1 VKVVPSQKD
10 LVNTTTKEYR
20 TMKIN
25 SRFTKVAVAAGL
37 VVATGAGVLGL
48 TGFASAQMA
57 NNPAVVVSA
66 DGTTSIA
73 GLGNLEASGTATP
86 ESGEV
91 NAAATDPATD
101 ASRPSPIAD
110 AAKALGMTEAELKTE
125 LQAGKSIA
133 DVAKAK
139 NVDLD
144 KVIAAL
150 TAGFK
155 AHLDEEVKSGEH
167 TQAEADAKLAEFKTR
182 ITSMVN
188 APGLPMHG
196 GKGGHGPLGGKGGHG
211 PAKFATAKL
220 ATTLKLTEAEL
231 QTQLQSGKTLKQIAD
246 AQNVDIAD
254 VKATLTSDF
263 KAHLDEEVKSGEH
276 TQAEADAKL
285 AEFKTRLD
293 DMVNGVRPAGGPEGH
308 GRGHGGRH
316 GDMPGTPA
324 PTAPAQGSGTSAQA

>member
-1 VKVVPSQKD
+1 
-10 LVNTTTKEYR
+10 
-20 TMKIN
+20 MKIN

-57 NNPAVVVSA
+57 RNDNAVVVESA
-66 DGTTSIA
+66 GSTTDSSRLGT
-73 GLGNLEASGTATP
+73 LEASGTATP
-86 ESGEV
+86 ASGDV
-91 NAAATDPATD
+91 NAQATDPGADT
-101 ASRPSPIAD
+101 SRPSPLAE
-110 AAKALGMTEAELKTE
+110 AAKAIGMTEAELKTE

-139 NVDLD
+139 NIDLD
-144 KVIAAL
+144 VVIAKL
-150 TAGFK
+150 TAAFK
-155 AHLDEEVKSGEH
+155 AHLDEEVASGEH

-182 ITSMVN
+182 VTEMVN
-188 APGLPMHG
+188 KAGLPPKG
-196 GKGGHGPLGGKGGHG
+196 GKGGPGEHGGKGGHG

-220 ATTLKLTEAEL
+220 ATTLKLTETEL
-231 QTQLQSGKTLKQIAD
+231 QTQLKSGKTLKQIAE

-263 KAHLDEEVKSGEH
+263 KAHLDEEVASGEH

-308 GRGHGGRH
+308 GRGGRGHGGRH
-316 GDMPGTPA
+316 GDMPEAPA
-324 PTAPAQGSGTSAQA
+324 APAQGSGTSAQA

>member
-10 LVNTTTKEYR
+10 LAHTTTKEYR

-57 NNPAVVVSA
+57 NNSGAVVVAS
-66 DGTTSIA
+66 DGATTID
-73 GLGNLEASGTATP
+73 GLGNLEASGSATP
-86 ESGEV
+86 SSGDVAAQGTITDDHANRPNPVAE
-91 NAAATDPATD
+91 AAT
-101 ASRPSPIAD
+101 
-110 AAKALGMTEAELKTE
+110 ALGMTEAELTTE

-150 TAGFK
+150 TASFK
-155 AHLDEEVKSGEH
+155 AHLDEEVASGEH

-182 ITSMVN
+182 VTTMVN
-188 APGLPMHG
+188 TAGLPMHG
-196 GKGGHGPLGGKGGHG
+196 GKGGHGPMGGKGGA
-211 PAKFATAKL
+211 PFATAKL

-254 VKATLTSDF
+254 VKATLTADF

-293 DMVNGVRPAGGPEGH
+293 DMLNGVRPAGGH
-308 GRGHGGRH
+308 GGHGGH
-316 GDMPGTPA
+316 GPHGEGQIDGATGSTTQGT
-324 PTAPAQGSGTSAQA
+324 GTSAQL

>member
-1 VKVVPSQKD
+1 
-10 LVNTTTKEYR
+10 
-20 TMKIN
+20 MKIN

-57 NNPAVVVSA
+57 NTPAVVVSA
-66 DGTTSIA
+66 DATTSTD

-86 ESGEV
+86 ASGDV
-91 NAAATDPATD
+91 NAQATDPAADT
-101 ASRPSPIAD
+101 SRPSPLAE

-139 NVDLD
+139 NIDLNV
-144 KVIAAL
+144 VIAKL
-150 TAGFK
+150 TAAFK
-155 AHLDEEVKSGEH
+155 AHLDEEVASGEH

-182 ITSMVN
+182 VTTMVN
-188 APGLPMHG
+188 TAGLPMHG
-196 GKGGHGPLGGKGGHG
+196 GKGGHGGHG

-220 ATTLKLTEAEL
+220 ATTLKLTETEL

-254 VKATLTSDF
+254 VKATLTADF

-293 DMVNGVRPAGGPEGH
+293 DMVNGVRPVGGKGGH
-308 GRGHGGRH
+308 GGRGHGGHH
-316 GDMPGTPA
+316 GDMPEAPA
-324 PTAPAQGSGTSAQA
+324 APAQGSGTSAQA

>member
-1 VKVVPSQKD
+1 
-10 LVNTTTKEYR
+10 
-20 TMKIN
+20 MKIN

-57 NNPAVVVSA
+57 NTPAVVVSA
-66 DGTTSIA
+66 DATTSTD

-86 ESGEV
+86 ASGDV
-91 NAAATDPATD
+91 NAQATDPAADT
-101 ASRPSPIAD
+101 SRPSPLAE

-139 NVDLD
+139 NIDLNV
-144 KVIAAL
+144 VIAKL
-150 TAGFK
+150 TAAFK
-155 AHLDEEVKSGEH
+155 AHLDEEVASGEH

-182 ITSMVN
+182 VTTMLN
-188 APGLPMHG
+188 TAGLPMHG
-196 GKGGHGPLGGKGGHG
+196 GKGGHGGHG

-220 ATTLKLTEAEL
+220 ATTLKLTETEL
-231 QTQLQSGKTLKQIAD
+231 QTQLKSGKTLKQIAD

-254 VKATLTSDF
+254 VKATLTADF

-293 DMVNGVRPAGGPEGH
+293 DMVNGVRPVGGKGGH
-308 GRGHGGRH
+308 GGRGHGGHH
-316 GDMPGTPA
+316 GDMPEAPA
-324 PTAPAQGSGTSAQA
+324 APAQGSGTSAQA

>member
-1 VKVVPSQKD
+1 
-10 LVNTTTKEYR
+10 
-20 TMKIN
+20 MKIN

-48 TGFASAQMA
+48 TGFASAEMA
-57 NNPAVVVSA
+57 NKNSAVIVSA
-66 DGTTSIA
+66 DGTTSTE
-73 GLGNLEASGTATP
+73 GLGTLEGSGTATP

-91 NAAATDPATD
+91 NAQATDPTAET
-101 ASRPSPIAD
+101 RWPSPIAE

-133 DVAKAK
+133 DVAKDK
-139 NVDLD
+139 NIDLD
-144 KVIAAL
+144 VVIAKL
-150 TAGFK
+150 TESFK
-155 AHLDEEVKSGEH
+155 AHLDEEVASGEH

-196 GKGGHGPLGGKGGHG
+196 GKGGHGHGGRGGHG
-211 PAKFATAKL
+211 PQKFATAQL

-231 QTQLQSGKTLKQIAD
+231 QTQLKSGKTLKQIAD
-246 AQNVDIAD
+246 TQNVDIAD
-254 VKATLTSDF
+254 VKTTLAADF
-263 KAHLDEEVKSGEH
+263 KAHLDEEVASGEH

-293 DMVNGVRPAGGPEGH
+293 DMVNGVRPAGGKGGHGPEGKGDRG
-308 GRGHGGRH
+308 GRGHGERH
-316 GDMPGTPA
+316 GNMPG
-324 PTAPAQGSGTSAQA
+324 APAQGSASQGA

>member
-1 VKVVPSQKD
+1 
-10 LVNTTTKEYR
+10 
-20 TMKIN
+20 MKIN

-48 TGFASAQMA
+48 TGFASAKMA
-57 NNPAVVVSA
+57 SNNTAAVVSVA
-66 DGTTSIA
+66 DSNGAPA
-73 GLGNLEASGTATP
+73 GESATP
-86 ESGEV
+86 ASGEV
-91 NAAATDPATD
+91 NAQATNPVGAPEE
-101 ASRPSPIAD
+101 ANRPSPVAD
-110 AAKALGMTEAELKTE
+110 AAKALGMTEAELTTE
-125 LQAGKSIA
+125 LQAGKSVA
-133 DVAKAK
+133 DVAKTK

-144 KVIAAL
+144 TVIAAI

-155 AHLDEEVKSGEH
+155 THLDEEVASGEH

-182 ITSMVN
+182 VTSMVN
-188 APGLPMHG
+188 TAGLPQRG
-196 GKGGHGPLGGKGGHG
+196 GKGGPEGHGPMGGKGG
-211 PAKFATAKL
+211 AKFATAKL

-246 AQNVDIAD
+246 AQNVDITD

-308 GRGHGGRH
+308 GPGGRGGHGHGGPQD
-316 GDMPGTPA
+316 GPMSGT
-324 PTAPAQGSGTSAQA
+324 PTAPAQGTGTSAQA

>member
-1 VKVVPSQKD
+1 
-10 LVNTTTKEYR
+10 
-20 TMKIN
+20 MKIN

-57 NNPAVVVSA
+57 NNNPVAVVSA
-66 DGTTSIA
+66 EGTTSA
-73 GLGNLEASGTATP
+73 DALGTLEASGSVSVA
-86 ESGEV
+86 SGDV
-91 NAAATDPATD
+91 NAQATNPTAETR
-101 ASRPSPIAD
+101 RPSPIAE
-110 AAKALGMTEAELKTE
+110 AATALGMTEAELKTE

-139 NVDLD
+139 NIDLD
-144 KVIAAL
+144 TVIAKL
-150 TAGFK
+150 TTAFK
-155 AHLDEEVKSGEH
+155 AHLDEEVASGKH

-188 APGLPMHG
+188 ASGLPMHG
-196 GKGGHGPLGGKGGHG
+196 GKGGHGPEGKGGHG
-211 PAKFATAKL
+211 PQKFATAQL

-231 QTQLQSGKTLKQIAD
+231 QTQLKSGKTIKQIAE

-254 VKATLTSDF
+254 VKTTLTADF
-263 KAHLDEEVKSGEH
+263 KAHLDEEVASGEH

-293 DMVNGVRPAGGPEGH
+293 DMVNGVRPVGGKGGHGPEGKGGH
-308 GRGHGGRH
+308 GGRGHGGRH
-316 GDMPGTPA
+316 GDMPG
-324 PTAPAQGSGTSAQA
+324 APAQGSASQGA

>member
-1 VKVVPSQKD
+1 
-10 LVNTTTKEYR
+10 
-20 TMKIN
+20 MKIN

-48 TGFASAQMA
+48 TGFASAQVA
-57 NNPAVVVSA
+57 RNNNAAVVAVA
-66 DGTTSIA
+66 DSNGSTNSGSTTPM
-73 GLGNLEASGTATP
+73 SGD
-86 ESGEV
+86 V
-91 NAAATDPATD
+91 NAQATDPAAD
-101 ASRPSPIAD
+101 ASRPSPVAE

-139 NVDLD
+139 NIDLD
-144 KVIAAL
+144 VVIAKL
-150 TAGFK
+150 TAAFK
-155 AHLDEEVKSGEH
+155 AHLDEEVASGEH

-182 ITSMVN
+182 VTEMVN
-188 APGLPMHG
+188 KTGLPPKG
-196 GKGGHGPLGGKGGHG
+196 GKGGPGEHGGKGGHG

-220 ATTLKLTEAEL
+220 ATTLKLTETEL
-231 QTQLQSGKTLKQIAD
+231 QTQLKSGKTLKQIAE

-254 VKATLTSDF
+254 VKTTLTSDF
-263 KAHLDEEVKSGEH
+263 KAHLDEEVASGEH

-308 GRGHGGRH
+308 GRGGRGQGGRH
-316 GDMPGTPA
+316 GDMPEAPA
-324 PTAPAQGSGTSAQA
+324 APAQGSGTSAQA

>member
-1 VKVVPSQKD
+1 
-10 LVNTTTKEYR
+10 
-20 TMKIN
+20 MKIN

-57 NNPAVVVSA
+57 SNNSPAVVAVA
-66 DGTTSIA
+66 DSNG
-73 GLGNLEASGTATP
+73 
-86 ESGEV
+86 
-91 NAAATDPATD
+91 TD
-101 ASRPSPIAD
+101 ASGSASTPASGDVNAQATNPVADANRPSPIAD
-110 AAKALGMTEAELKTE
+110 AAEALGMTEAELTTE
-125 LQAGKSIA
+125 LQSGKSIA
-133 DVAKAK
+133 DIAKAK

-144 KVIAAL
+144 TVIAAL

-155 AHLDEEVKSGEH
+155 AHLDEEVASGEH

-182 ITSMVN
+182 VTTMVN
-188 APGLPMHG
+188 TAGLPQRG
-196 GKGGHGPLGGKGGHG
+196 GKGGPEGHGPMGGKGG
-211 PAKFATAKL
+211 AKFATASL
-220 ATTLKLTEAEL
+220 ATTLKLTETEL
-231 QTQLQSGKTLKQIAD
+231 QTQLKSGKTLKQIAD

-276 TQAEADAKL
+276 TQTEADAKL

-308 GRGHGGRH
+308 GPGGRGGHGHGGPQD
-316 GDMPGTPA
+316 GPLPGV
-324 PTAPAQGSGTSAQA
+324 PTAPAQGTGTSAQA

>member
-1 VKVVPSQKD
+1 
-10 LVNTTTKEYR
+10 
-20 TMKIN
+20 MKIN

-57 NNPAVVVSA
+57 NTPAVVVSA
-66 DGTTSIA
+66 DAATSID
-73 GLGNLEASGTATP
+73 GLGNIEASGTATP
-86 ESGEV
+86 VSGDV
-91 NAAATDPATD
+91 NAQATDPAAD
-101 ASRPSPIAD
+101 ATRPSPLAD

-133 DVAKAK
+133 DVAKTK
-139 NVDLD
+139 SVDLD

-182 ITSMVN
+182 VTTMVN
-188 APGLPMHG
+188 TAGLPMHG
-196 GKGGHGPLGGKGGHG
+196 GKGGHGGHG

-220 ATTLKLTEAEL
+220 ATTLKLTETEL
-231 QTQLQSGKTLKQIAD
+231 QTQLKSGKTLKQIAD

-254 VKATLTSDF
+254 VKATLKSDF
-263 KAHLDEEVKSGEH
+263 KAHLDEEVASGEH

-285 AEFKTRLD
+285 AEFTTRLD
-293 DMVNGVRPAGGPEGH
+293 DMVNGVRPVGGMGGH
-308 GRGHGGRH
+308 GPGGKGGRGGHGHGGGH
-316 GDMPGTPA
+316 QFGATPG
-324 PTAPAQGSGTSAQA
+324 APAQGTTSQGA